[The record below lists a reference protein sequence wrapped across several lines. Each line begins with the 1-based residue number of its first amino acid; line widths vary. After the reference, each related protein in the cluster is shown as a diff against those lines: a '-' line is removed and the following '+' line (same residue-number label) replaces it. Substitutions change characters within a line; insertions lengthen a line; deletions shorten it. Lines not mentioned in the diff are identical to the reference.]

1 MPRAKKKRVDSF
13 TDTELYVMAE
23 LISTYAGNLTELL
36 YAIDEEIAKR
46 EGVVAAPLAI
56 EGEFPAEVVEVEA

>member
-23 LISTYAGNLTELL
+23 LISNYAGNLTELL

-46 EGVVAAPLAI
+46 EGVEVSPPLQV
-56 EGEFPAEVVEVEA
+56 EGELPE

>member
-1 MPRAKKKRVDSF
+1 MREMPRAKKKKVDSF

-46 EGVVAAPLAI
+46 EGVEAVPLQV
-56 EGEFPAEVVEVEA
+56 EGELPPS